1 MSRLPNI
8 SPGQP
13 VDALFLTDMVASINS
28 LYDTQITSGKNA
40 NISGNILPT
49 ANLSVVAFKQTI
61 SASGTSVPVNFGTVK
76 FAAPPIVSATIDSS
90 GIASTN
96 NLSVSV
102 QNVTTSG
109 CNIVAKFD
117 TGVASVIVNV
127 IAIGYPTPAGS

>member
-1 MSRLPNI
+1 
-8 SPGQP
+8 
-13 VDALFLTDMVASINS
+13 MVAAINS

-49 ANLSVVAFKQTI
+49 ANLSVVALKQTI
-61 SASGTSVPVNFGTVK
+61 SASGTSVPISFGTSK
-76 FAAPPIVSATIDSS
+76 FGAPPIVTAVIDSS

-102 QNVTTSG
+102 QNVTTGG

-117 TGVASVIVNV
+117 TGVSSVVVNV
-127 IAIGYPTPAGS
+127 IAIGYPSATGA

>member
-49 ANLSVVAFKQTI
+49 ANLSVIAFKQTI
-61 SASGTSVPVNFGTVK
+61 SASGTSVPVGFGTAK
-76 FAAPPIVSATIDSS
+76 FAAPPIVTATIDSS

-102 QNVTTSG
+102 QSITTGG

-117 TGVASVIVNV
+117 TGVASVVVNV
-127 IAIGYPTPAGS
+127 IAIGYPSATGA